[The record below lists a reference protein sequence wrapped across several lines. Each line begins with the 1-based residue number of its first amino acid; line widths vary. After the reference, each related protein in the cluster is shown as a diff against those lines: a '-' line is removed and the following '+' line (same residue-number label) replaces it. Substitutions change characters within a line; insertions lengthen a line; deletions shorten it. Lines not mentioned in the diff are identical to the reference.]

1 MIIVN
6 DLALANDHRPKEKLS
21 SQLNTI
27 TPMEI
32 VRTQPFFSRHSL
44 TLRDKLDEYVHGFP
58 ATKVHRQIIA
68 KAYNID
74 LATLGDINETQV
86 TQNDAKSQS
95 PYRSLANS
103 SLVNSSFV
111 NSSMRKSKPAA
122 L

>member
-58 ATKVHRQIIA
+58 ATKVHR
-68 KAYNID
+68 
-74 LATLGDINETQV
+74 
-86 TQNDAKSQS
+86 
-95 PYRSLANS
+95 
-103 SLVNSSFV
+103 
-111 NSSMRKSKPAA
+111 
-122 L
+122 